1 MKLSV
6 SCLKS
11 IYNRKETLELL
22 EKIDEVDYIHLDL
35 MDGEYTPESNFILFE
50 ILNIYKDS
58 KKKIDVHLMVNNPEK
73 YIDKLNLIKP
83 EIISFHPDSKC
94 NINTTIKLIKSH
106 GIKVGLAINSFIEIE
121 KYREYL
127 KDIDVLLIMSVKAG
141 FGGQKF
147 LPETYKKLDLI
158 TSLKE
163 EYNDLIIEID
173 GGINKEIYEKLKDVY
188 DIDVYVVGSYICMNE
203 NFKRPIREFK
213 N

>member
-11 IYNRKETLELL
+11 IYDRKETLELL

-35 MDGEYTPESNFILFE
+35 MDGEYTPESNFTLFE